1 MCYYQSAE
9 ISLYE
14 TGLSRAFN
22 NEDDKSY
29 RLSVLYSFLL
39 AVKTFFSTN
48 LTRAFPMTAARA
60 YITNVQVEYAIRM
73 GIKALRIPATD
84 GWDAEHAR
92 VVLDFPSAM
101 EMAIGKLEAIIKI
114 RSRSGEQP
122 SSHDGHDV
130 FHQYLN
136 NMRCLK
142 NWSESLEPSSGDLRG
157 GSGTKGSQQ
166 AIEHERQDLE
176 LPDPTSSAVNNAQ
189 SFSDNFLMITNSD
202 NFLWEALNCENDD
215 WMAFGS

>member
-1 MCYYQSAE
+1 LCYYQSVE

-14 TGLSRAFN
+14 IGLSHAFN

-29 RLSVLYSFLL
+29 RLSILYSFLL

-60 YITNVQVEYAIRM
+60 YITYVQIEYAIRM
-73 GIKALRIPATD
+73 GIKLLRIPATD
-84 GWDAEHAR
+84 GWDSEHAR

-101 EMAIGKLEAIIKI
+101 EMAAGKLEALIKI
-114 RSRSGEQP
+114 RSRSGGQP
-122 SSHDGHDV
+122 SSHDSRDV
-130 FHQYLN
+130 FHQYLK

-142 NWSESLEPSSGDLRG
+142 NWSESLESSSGDLRG
-157 GSGTKGSQQ
+157 GSGVSSSQQ
-166 AIEHERQDLE
+166 AIEHGRQDLE
-176 LPDPTSSAVNNAQ
+176 SANPTSAEGNAQ
-189 SFSDNFLMITNSD
+189 SFSDNFLMTTNSD
-202 NFLWEALNCENDD
+202 NFLWEVLNCENDD